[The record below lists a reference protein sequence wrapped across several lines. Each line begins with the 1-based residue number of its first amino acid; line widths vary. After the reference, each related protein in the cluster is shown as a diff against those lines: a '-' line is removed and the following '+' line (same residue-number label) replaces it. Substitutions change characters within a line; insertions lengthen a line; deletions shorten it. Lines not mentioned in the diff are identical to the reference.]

1 MAEVAHTA
9 WYRQGTTSVT
19 SGSTTVTGIGT
30 KWLTAG
36 INPGAA
42 FRLDAVNA
50 PTCEIANVVS
60 DTEIQLVMPY
70 SGSSASKQTYSIDR
84 NHQSTLA
91 ADLAARLAKAMGNW
105 EAHYDLD
112 MERITGKSAFEIAV
126 ENGYTGSVA
135 QWLES
140 LKAGEELTALQAV
153 VEPLLMNNAGAHNSQ
168 FRGKNLGLL
177 TAEQTATIQAA
188 TFNDIWLG
196 DYWTF
201 SNVAY
206 TYKDVNGAT
215 QSATWS
221 GTMRVAG
228 CDYAWGNN
236 SGVSKHH
243 VAVIPDGNFFNA
255 NMNAENTT
263 EGGYAG
269 SLMHTVHMKRA
280 LAIFEACFGADHI
293 VPYYAS
299 YSNAVNSSHVVT
311 GVVGDENAKVELMSE
326 AQVYGY
332 QCYKS
337 GNSATIGLDR
347 MSRMFPLFS
356 VRPDLS
362 GWRQGT
368 FWLRDVATLA
378 NCFCCCLNGGPDRRG
393 AVCEINAV
401 GVPSIG
407 VRPYALVC

>member
-1 MAEVAHTA
+1 MAYEANKKTRTKDLKSIA
-9 WYRQGTTSVT
+9 TKTKALNDNILNLIGALSSLTTSDKSSIIKAINELVSTDKTLDSRTGVLRDGLASAAGT
-19 SGSTTVTGIGT
+19 SRGG
-30 KWLTAG
+30 
-36 INPGAA
+36 
-42 FRLDAVNA
+42 F
-50 PTCEIANVVS
+50 
-60 DTEIQLVMPY
+60 
-70 SGSSASKQTYSIDR
+70 
-84 NHQSTLA
+84 
-91 ADLAARLAKAMGNW
+91 
-105 EAHYDLD
+105 
-112 MERITGKSAFEIAV
+112 
-126 ENGYTGSVA
+126 
-135 QWLES
+135 
-140 LKAGEELTALQAV
+140 
-153 VEPLLMNNAGAHNSQ
+153 HNSI
-168 FRGKNLGLL
+168 FRGCSLGSAL

-196 DYWTF
+196 DHWDF

-206 TYKDVNGAT
+206 TYKDVNGET

-236 SGVSKHH
+236 AGVSKHH

-337 GNSATIGLDR
+337 GNSTTIGLDR

-368 FWLRDVATLA
+368 FWLRDVATQA
-378 NCFCCCLNGGPDRRG
+378 NCFCCCLNGMPDRRD
-393 AVCEINAV
+393 AVCEINAP

-407 VRPYALVC
+407 VRPFALVC